1 MDDDGYVTVAWLDAN
16 VHLWHP
22 EHVYGDTGDAR
33 FTCTVCGEVDNDL
46 KAAIEELAA
55 AKATLA
61 GAIETAR
68 EYYGSIKDDYPV
80 IADDLDTKLQ
90 QAEGVLANAA
100 ATIDEVQ
107 TMTGLAG
114 TALDAAK
121 ETVAAQALIDA
132 IGTVEYTAE
141 SKDKIDAAK
150 AAYGALTDAQK
161 ALVDPDAVTALN
173 DASAAYALLENK
185 AAFADYR
192 ETVKALADG
201 MKLEGDSDACIAL
214 IGAAKEAVD
223 AVVYEESKT
232 LDENKEALDEAAALT
247 QLAADLAAQRA
258 AEADDPREAFE
269 VYRETLLTLA
279 EALRHNGDSEA
290 VTALIDEATA
300 ALTGFTYDEAKTLA
314 ENEDALSDV
323 LTRFAD
329 SVRAQRKAERQEYL
343 NHQPCSLCGQH
354 HTGSLM
360 ENMIGVIHGLIWI
373 MRSIVLIAA

>member
-1 MDDDGYVTVAWLDAN
+1 M
-16 VHLWHP
+16 
-22 EHVYGDTGDAR
+22 
-33 FTCTVCGEVDNDL
+33 DNDL

-80 IADDLDTKLQ
+80 IADDLNTKLQ

-100 ATIDEVQ
+100 AAIDEVNS
-107 TMTGLAG
+107 MIELAG

-141 SKDKIDAAK
+141 SKEKIDAAR
-150 AAYGALTDAQK
+150 AAYDALTDARK

-214 IGAAKEAVD
+214 IETAKATVD
-223 AVVYEESKT
+223 ALAYNESKT
-232 LDENKEALDEAAALT
+232 LDENKEALDDAAALT

-258 AEADDPREAFE
+258 AEQADADQDAADAVEALINAIGTVAYTEESKQKIDTARDAWDAFTVVQKMLVE
-269 VYRETLLTLA
+269 NYDTLA
-279 EALRHNGDSEA
+279 AAEDAYAALKAAAGTPDSPGAADEVQICPYCGRPYSGTLGA
-290 VTALIDEATA
+290 VITAL
-300 ALTGFTYDEAKTLA
+300 
-314 ENEDALSDV
+314 
-323 LTRFAD
+323 
-329 SVRAQRKAERQEYL
+329 
-343 NHQPCSLCGQH
+343 
-354 HTGSLM
+354 
-360 ENMIGVIHGLIWI
+360 HGLIW
-373 MRSIVLIAA
+373 LIYAMLGYDNPFA